1 MSIDEFFRNPNS
13 KTVVMYVSN
22 RLDGYTSVVFSTYMR
37 KPENWRGESEEELE
51 SDCDESS
58 GFERSIEKAAG
69 EEDEG
74 TDCTVHH

>member
-1 MSIDEFFRNPNS
+1 M
-13 KTVVMYVSN
+13 
-22 RLDGYTSVVFSTYMR
+22 G
-37 KPENWRGESEEELE
+37 KPENWREKSEEELE

-74 TDCTVHH
+74 TDGTVHEQRRVEEENRLQLEKRG